1 MTRQSTSQVREAF
14 ALALAFILA
23 LGVIAWAPAARAQDG
38 DQAMAVKLENAE
50 FRWGINRESGGR
62 AFDPTAFNLLMAG
75 SLERSVKRRIV
86 EDEWSSRSGNVTI
99 EKRWSS
105 GKPTVATFKDTSTD
119 RSGEPTTIEQGS
131 YSGLEMVF
139 RGGSGTVD
147 RASGVAHI
155 KWTGTVTVVYYSGD
169 SIFMI
174 HDPELIVDEQNAK
187 VVATISG
194 YTAAQVGDAWREFG
208 PTSRIT
214 IADLSDSEL
223 DLNSPTG
230 FSSEPRYYGVNS
242 GQSDQVSQDS
252 GSFPVDFVDAMASM
266 NVGRYWYSSGSPA
279 DKKKPPLPLSV
290 SWDADNPAD
299 VPDGGSGSQGVL
311 GRVLDDTVE
320 DILRS
325 AGTDVADT
333 AAAWMDEAWKP
344 AQPGAVN
351 DARAGG
357 GDASAPAANVAGDT
371 VVDEE
376 FATHFDDQYS
386 ADTPMT
392 AGTVGAVSASSP
404 ATSSGGSSGNS
415 SAAAPTSAPASVAAQ
430 GAMPVAANL
439 PLTEV
444 AYSNNSTSS
453 EAGNAL
459 PQWQW
464 WVGGVLLALA
474 AGLFYQVIPRK
485 E

>member
-1 MTRQSTSQVREAF
+1 
-14 ALALAFILA
+14 
-23 LGVIAWAPAARAQDG
+23 
-38 DQAMAVKLENAE
+38 
-50 FRWGINRESGGR
+50 
-62 AFDPTAFNLLMAG
+62 
-75 SLERSVKRRIV
+75 
-86 EDEWSSRSGNVTI
+86 
-99 EKRWSS
+99 
-105 GKPTVATFKDTSTD
+105 
-119 RSGEPTTIEQGS
+119 
-131 YSGLEMVF
+131 
-139 RGGSGTVD
+139 
-147 RASGVAHI
+147 
-155 KWTGTVTVVYYSGD
+155 
-169 SIFMI
+169 
-174 HDPELIVDEQNAK
+174 
-187 VVATISG
+187 
-194 YTAAQVGDAWREFG
+194 
-208 PTSRIT
+208 
-214 IADLSDSEL
+214 
-223 DLNSPTG
+223 
-230 FSSEPRYYGVNS
+230 
-242 GQSDQVSQDS
+242 
-252 GSFPVDFVDAMASM
+252 
-266 NVGRYWYSSGSPA
+266 
-279 DKKKPPLPLSV
+279 
-290 SWDADNPAD
+290 
-299 VPDGGSGSQGVL
+299 
-311 GRVLDDTVE
+311 
-320 DILRS
+320 
-325 AGTDVADT
+325 
-333 AAAWMDEAWKP
+333 MDEAWKP